1 MLQKHGLP
9 CEQLQPEY
17 IFLCVEQE
25 KKVTVQPFTHESDTS
40 HLIDYTTPATNAQ
53 TNANGQ
59 EQESILSQT
68 HSPRVAGISVVI
80 PVYNSQN
87 SLHPL
92 IERLLPVLASLT
104 ASHEVILINDGSR
117 DQSWQIIEHI
127 HTTYPAV
134 RGINMMRNYGQHNAL
149 LCGIRAA
156 RYDILITM
164 DDDLQHPPEEIPALL
179 TKLNEGHDVVYG
191 TPRQEQHGIWRD
203 LASQVTKIALQ
214 SAMGSETARNISAFR
229 AIRTQLRQA
238 FVDYRGAFVSI
249 DVLLTWAS
257 TRFTAIPVRHDQ
269 RTIGASNYT
278 FRKLV
283 RHAFNMITG
292 FSTLPLKLAS
302 MIGFVFTIFGLTVL
316 TYVLGRYLIQGSVV
330 PGFAFLASI
339 IAIFSGAQLFALG
352 IIGEYLARMHFR
364 VMDRPTYIIRQQT
377 HQQK

>member
-1 MLQKHGLP
+1 MDPRIKRYDETRLS
-9 CEQLQPEY
+9 
-17 IFLCVEQE
+17 FVERE
-25 KKVTVQPFTHESDTS
+25 KKVTEQPFIQQPDTS
-40 HLIDYTTPATNAQ
+40 LFRDYITPAVHVQTSANGLEHEHHLAQ
-53 TNANGQ
+53 TRTSWG
-59 EQESILSQT
+59 S
-68 HSPRVAGISVVI
+68 GISVVI
-80 PVYNSQN
+80 PVYNSQG
-87 SLHPL
+87 SLPPL

-104 ASHEVILINDGSR
+104 PSHEVILINDGSR
-117 DQSWQIIEHI
+117 DQSWQVIEHL

-149 LCGIRAA
+149 LCGIRMA

-179 TKLNEGHDVVYG
+179 EKLNEGHDVVYG

-203 LASQVTKIALQ
+203 IASHITKIALQ
-214 SAMGSETARNISAFR
+214 RAMGTETARNISAFR
-229 AIRTQLRQA
+229 AIRTQLRHA
-238 FVDYRGAFVSI
+238 FADYRGAFVSI

-302 MIGFVFTIFGLTVL
+302 MIGFVFTLFGLTVL
-316 TYVLGRYLIQGSVV
+316 TYVLGRYLLHGSVV

-364 VMDRPTYIIRQQT
+364 VMDRPSYVIRQQT
-377 HQQK
+377 HHQK